1 MRVGA
6 VHKSSSRR
14 RWLRQILI
22 FGVGAGVVLTLGL
35 GVWTMIPQP
44 HSAPG
49 QHHEFAAVASIA
61 GGENPITIIVTMPNS
76 DDCHRYQ
83 LNAATGVRSDNGTDK
98 CVSEG
103 GRQITRVEAISQ
115 AFRNR

>member
-1 MRVGA
+1 
-6 VHKSSSRR
+6 
-14 RWLRQILI
+14 
-22 FGVGAGVVLTLGL
+22 
-35 GVWTMIPQP
+35 MIPQP

-49 QHHEFAAVASIA
+49 QHHESAAVASIA

-76 DDCHRYQ
+76 NDCHRYQ
-83 LNAATGVRSDNGTDK
+83 LNAATGVRNDNGTVK

-103 GRQITRVEAISQ
+103 GGQTTRVEAISN

>member
-49 QHHEFAAVASIA
+49 QHHEFCGSGVDRRRRKPDNDHCNHAEQRRLPPLSI
-61 GGENPITIIVTMPNS
+61 ERCN
-76 DDCHRYQ
+76 
-83 LNAATGVRSDNGTDK
+83 
-98 CVSEG
+98 
-103 GRQITRVEAISQ
+103 GRQK
-115 AFRNR
+115 